1 MHMYDSILKK
11 RNGGALSGTEID
23 FIISGYTRDEIPDY
37 QVAALLMAVYF
48 QGMNSRETA
57 DLTMAMV
64 NSGTK
69 IDLAEIPGIKVD
81 KHSTG
86 GVGDKTTLVL
96 GPLVA
101 AAGVPVAKMSGRG
114 LGHTGGTIDKLES
127 IPGFNASL
135 EPDTFIRQVKEINIA
150 LMAQTGVLAPADK
163 KLYALR
169 DVTATVD
176 SIPLIASSVTSKKI
190 ASGANAILLDVKC
203 GSGAFMKTREDAA
216 ALARAMVDI
225 GRQVGREMMAVVTD
239 MSRPLGRFV
248 GNALEVREALD
259 TLRGQGPDDLREL
272 CLTLGSHMLMLGK
285 IANSYESA
293 RTKVEKVLQN
303 GAALQKFKALVHA
316 QGGDPAVA
324 DDPTILPEASIKRS
338 VPSLRSGYVVSID
351 AMQVGRSA
359 MLLGAGRMTK
369 EEQIDH
375 AAGIELKKKPG
386 DPVKAGE
393 PVAVLHTNRR
403 NTLDEAAAVIA
414 GAFTVSGTLPDPAP
428 LILETVV

>member
-1 MHMYDSILKK
+1 MHMYDLILKK
-11 RNGGALSGTEID
+11 RNGGELSGAEID

-57 DLTMAMV
+57 DLTMAIV

-96 GPLVA
+96 GPLAA

-127 IPGFNASL
+127 IPGFNAAL
-135 EPDTFIRQVKEINIA
+135 EPGAFIRQVREINIA
-150 LMAQTGVLAPADK
+150 LMAQTGALAPADK

-190 ASGANAILLDVKC
+190 ASGANAILLDVKS
-203 GSGAFMKTREDAA
+203 GSGAFMKTRENAA

-225 GRQVGREMMAVVTD
+225 GRQVDREMMAVVTD

-272 CLTLGSHMLMLGK
+272 CLALGSHMLVLGK
-285 IANSYESA
+285 ITSSFEIA
-293 RTKVEKVLQN
+293 RAKLEELLDN
-303 GAALQKFKALVHA
+303 GEALQKFKDLVQA
-316 QGGDPAVA
+316 QGGDPTVV
-324 DDPTILPEASIKRS
+324 DDPAVLPEASIKRE
-338 VPSLRSGYVVSID
+338 VPAPRAGYVVSID

-369 EEQIDH
+369 EDQIDH

-393 PVAVLHTNRR
+393 PVAVLYTNRQH
-403 NTLDEAAAVIA
+403 TLAEAAAVIA
-414 GAFTVSGTLPDPAP
+414 GAFTVSDTPPNPAP

>member
-1 MHMYDSILKK
+1 MHMYDLILKK

-150 LMAQTGVLAPADK
+150 LMAQTGALAPADK

-428 LILETVV
+428 LILETVF

>member
-1 MHMYDSILKK
+1 MHMYDLILKK